1 MTAVRWP
8 DWWEW
13 EIELTPH
20 LQKRMEDRDFSE
32 IDLRAMLEHAR
43 AHRPDVVEGRFVIQ
57 TEHKRACG
65 KSLSNQT
72 KWIIF
77 WWS

>member
-1 MTAVRWP
+1 
-8 DWWEW
+8 
-13 EIELTPH
+13 
-20 LQKRMEDRDFSE
+20 MEDRDFSE